1 MNLKKS
7 EKKLKLMDKIVLLAK
22 QPGITSFTSLYNVKR
37 AFNTTKVGHTGTLD
51 NFAQGLLVV
60 CTGRLTKLAGNIIE
74 FDKSYKA
81 VLSFGTE
88 TDTLDYEGEVI
99 KEADLP
105 DEETV
110 RKVVTSFVGEQEQK
124 PPVYSAIHIDGK
136 RASELVRK
144 GVEVELPSRKI
155 CVYSAD
161 IIDMEINSNGGVQ
174 ACLIDFSVSKGTY
187 IRCLARDI
195 GAACGSAAHLIGLYR
210 TRIGNFNIEDSAGFS
225 ILPPFDIKTC
235 EQFAEQKKLKAQ
247 ADDKLLQEEIIK
259 TSRDFDEQTALL
271 CGFKLIH
278 LKDNQSEEDF
288 RFGRPLH
295 KSFFTEKVQIS
306 NEEDIF
312 AVFTPQGLFCGL
324 LECKDFEK
332 QYLGYKMVIQTI
344 DTNST
349 I

>member
-1 MNLKKS
+1 
-7 EKKLKLMDKIVLLAK
+7 MDKIVLLAK

-81 VLSFGTE
+81 VLRFGLE
-88 TDTLDYEGEVI
+88 TDTLDYEGNII
-99 KEADLP
+99 KNTQLP

-110 RKVVTSFVGEQEQK
+110 RKVVASFVGEQEQK
-124 PPVYSAIHIDGK
+124 PPAFSSIHVDGK

-161 IIDMEINSNGGVQ
+161 ILDIQKDSNGKVE

-195 GAACGSAAHLIGLYR
+195 GQACGSAAHLIGLYR
-210 TRIGNFNIEDSAGFS
+210 TRVGNFDVKEAAGFET
-225 ILPPFDIKTC
+225 LPAFDIQTC
-235 EQFAEQKKLKAQ
+235 MSFAQKKKIITK
-247 ADDKLLQEEIIK
+247 ADDEFIKEEIIK
-259 TSRDFDEQTALL
+259 KARDFDEQTASL
-271 CGFKLIH
+271 CGFKNLH
-278 LKDNQSEEDF
+278 LKDIQSEQDF

-295 KSFFTEKVQIS
+295 KSFFTEKVQIDTLQ
-306 NEEDIF
+306 DIF
-312 AVFTPQGLFCGL
+312 AIFTAQGVFCGL
-324 LECKDFEK
+324 LDCKNFER
-332 QYLGYKMVIQTI
+332 QHLGYKMVIQ
-344 DTNST
+344 DQN
-349 I
+349 

>member
-1 MNLKKS
+1 
-7 EKKLKLMDKIVLLAK
+7 MDKIVLLAK

-81 VLSFGTE
+81 VLCFGSE

-99 KEADLP
+99 RQAPLP

-110 RKVVTSFVGEQEQK
+110 RKVAASFVGEQDQK
-124 PPVYSAIHIDGK
+124 PPVYSSIHVDGK

-144 GVEVELPSRKI
+144 GVDVELPSRKI

-161 IIDMEINSNGGVQ
+161 IIEIEKDIDGGVQ

-195 GAACGSAAHLIGLYR
+195 GEACGSAAHLIGLYR
-210 TRIGNFNIEDSAGFS
+210 TRVGNFNVEDSAGYNL
-225 ILPPFDIKTC
+225 LPAFDIKTC
-235 EQFAEQKKLKAQ
+235 KEFAACGKLKTK
-247 ADDKLLQEEIIK
+247 ADDSDLQQQIIK
-259 TSRDFDEQTALL
+259 TSRNFDEQTAMQ
-271 CGFKLIH
+271 CGFKILH
-278 LKDNQSEEDF
+278 LKDSQSEQDF

-295 KSFFTEKVQIS
+295 KSFFVEKVIIA
-306 NEEDIF
+306 NPLDIF
-312 AVFTPQGLFCGL
+312 AIFSKEGLFCGL
-324 LECKDFEK
+324 LDCKDFEK
-332 QYLGYKMVIQTI
+332 QYLRYKMVIQTI

>member
-1 MNLKKS
+1 
-7 EKKLKLMDKIVLLAK
+7 MDKIVLLAK
-22 QPGITSFTSLYNVKR
+22 QPGITSFNSLYNVKR

-81 VLSFGTE
+81 VLRFGTE
-88 TDTLDYEGEVI
+88 TDTLDYEGQII
-99 KEADLP
+99 KEAALP
-105 DEETV
+105 DEQTV
-110 RKVVTSFVGEQEQK
+110 RKIVASFVGEQEQK
-124 PPVYSAIHIDGK
+124 PPVYSAIHVDGN

-144 GVEVELPSRKI
+144 GLDVELPSRKI

-161 IIDMEINSNGGVQ
+161 ILEIEENVEGKVQ
-174 ACLIDFSVSKGTY
+174 NCLIDFSVSKGTY

-195 GAACGSAAHLIGLYR
+195 GEACGSAAHLIGLYR
-210 TRIGNFNIEDSAGFS
+210 TKIGNFKIEESAGFS
-225 ILPPFDIKTC
+225 MLPPFDIKTC
-235 EQFAEQKKLKAQ
+235 ENFAEQKKLKAQ
-247 ADDKLLQEEIIK
+247 ADDKILQEEIIK
-259 TSRDFDEQTALL
+259 TSRDFDEQTAML
-271 CGFKLIH
+271 CGFKILH

-295 KSFFTEKVQIS
+295 KNFFTERVQIS
-306 NEEDIF
+306 NVQDIF

-324 LECKDFEK
+324 LYCKDFEK
-332 QYLGYKMVIQTI
+332 QHLGYKMVIQTI

>member
-1 MNLKKS
+1 
-7 EKKLKLMDKIVLLAK
+7 MDKIVLLAK

-81 VLSFGTE
+81 VLRFGSE

-99 KEADLP
+99 RQAPLP

-110 RKVVTSFVGEQEQK
+110 HKVAAAFVGEQNQK
-124 PPVYSAIHIDGK
+124 PPVYSSIHIDGK

-144 GVEVELPSRKI
+144 GVDVELPSRKI

-161 IIDMEINSNGGVQ
+161 IIEIEKDIDGGVQ

-195 GAACGSAAHLIGLYR
+195 GEACGSAAHLIGLYR
-210 TRIGNFNIEDSAGFS
+210 TRVGNFNVEDAAGYNL
-225 ILPPFDIKTC
+225 LPAFDIKTC
-235 EQFAEQKKLKAQ
+235 REFATCKKLKTK
-247 ADDKLLQEEIIK
+247 ADDFDLQQQIIK
-259 TSRDFDEQTALL
+259 TSRNFDEQTAML
-271 CGFKLIH
+271 CGFKILH
-278 LKDNQSEEDF
+278 LKDSQSEQDF

-295 KSFFTEKVQIS
+295 KSFFVEKVIIAKPL
-306 NEEDIF
+306 DIF
-312 AVFTPQGLFCGL
+312 AIFSKEGLFCGL
-324 LECKDFEK
+324 LDCKDFEK
-332 QYLGYKMVIQTI
+332 QYLRYKMVIQDI
-344 DTNST
+344 
-349 I
+349 

>member
-1 MNLKKS
+1 
-7 EKKLKLMDKIVLLAK
+7 MDKIILLAK

-37 AFNTTKVGHTGTLD
+37 AFHTTKVGHTGTLD

-81 VLSFGTE
+81 VLRFGSE
-88 TDTLDYEGEVI
+88 TDTLDYEGEII
-99 KEADLP
+99 KEAALP
-105 DEETV
+105 NEETV
-110 RKVVTSFVGEQEQK
+110 RKVVASFVGEQKQK
-124 PPVYSAIHIDGK
+124 PPVFSAIHVDGK

-144 GVEVELPSRKI
+144 GVDVDLPSRKI

-161 IIDMEINSNGGVQ
+161 IIDMEIDSNGGVH
-174 ACLIDFSVSKGTY
+174 ACFIDFSVSKGTY

-195 GAACGSAAHLIGLYR
+195 GEACGSAAHLIGLYR
-210 TRIGNFNIEDSAGFS
+210 TRIGNFKIEDSAGFS
-225 ILPPFDIKTC
+225 LLPSFDIKTC
-235 EQFAEQKKLKAQ
+235 QQFAEQKKLKAM
-247 ADDKLLQEEIIK
+247 ADDKLLQEQIIQ
-259 TSRDFDEQTALL
+259 TSRDFDEETAKL
-271 CGFKLIH
+271 CGFYVLH
-278 LKDNQSEEDF
+278 LKDNQSEQDF

-295 KSFFTEKVQIS
+295 KSFFTEKVHIQ
-306 NEEDIF
+306 NTQDIF
-312 AVFTPQGLFCGL
+312 AVFTKDKLFCGL

-344 DTNST
+344 DTNSS

>member
-1 MNLKKS
+1 
-7 EKKLKLMDKIVLLAK
+7 MDKIVLLAK

-81 VLSFGTE
+81 VLRFGSE
-88 TDTLDYEGEVI
+88 TDTLDYEGEVNRQ
-99 KEADLP
+99 ASLP
-105 DEETV
+105 NEETV
-110 RKVVTSFVGEQEQK
+110 RKVVASFVGEQNQK
-124 PPVYSAIHIDGK
+124 PPVYSAIHVDGK

-161 IIDMEINSNGGVQ
+161 IIEIKKNDDGKVQ
-174 ACLIDFSVSKGTY
+174 SCLIDFSVSKGTY

-195 GAACGSAAHLIGLYR
+195 GEACGSAAHLIGLYR
-210 TRIGNFNIEDSAGFS
+210 TRVGNFDVKDAAGYS
-225 ILPPFDIKTC
+225 LLPVFDIKTC
-235 EQFAEQKKLKAQ
+235 EELAAHEILKTK
-247 ADDKLLQEEIIK
+247 ADDLDLQQQIIK
-259 TSRDFDEQTALL
+259 TSRDFDEQTAKQ
-271 CGFKLIH
+271 CGFKILH
-278 LKDNQSEEDF
+278 LKDTQSEQDF

-295 KSFFTEKVQIS
+295 KSFFIEKVLIES
-306 NEEDIF
+306 PLELFAIF
-312 AVFTPQGLFCGL
+312 SKQGLFCGL
-324 LECKDFEK
+324 LDCKDFEK
-332 QYLGYKMVIQTI
+332 QYLRYKMVIQTI

>member
-1 MNLKKS
+1 
-7 EKKLKLMDKIVLLAK
+7 MDKIVLLAK

-81 VLSFGTE
+81 VLRFGIE
-88 TDTLDYEGEVI
+88 TDTLDYEGNVVKNEP
-99 KEADLP
+99 LP

-110 RKVVTSFVGEQEQK
+110 RKVVASFVGEQDQK
-124 PPVYSAIHIDGK
+124 PPVFSAIHVDGK

-144 GVEVELPSRKI
+144 GVDVELPSRKI
-155 CVYSAD
+155 TVYSAD
-161 IIDMEINSNGGVQ
+161 ILDMKLDSNGGVQ

-195 GAACGSAAHLIGLYR
+195 GNACCSAAHLIGLYR
-210 TRIGNFNIEDSAGFS
+210 TRVGNFDVSNAAGFDL
-225 ILPPFDIKTC
+225 LPPFDIKTC
-235 EQFAEQKKLKAQ
+235 EELAAKEKLMTK
-247 ADDKLLQEEIIK
+247 ADDKALQKQIIE
-259 TSRDFDEQTALL
+259 TSRDFDEETAGL
-271 CGFKLIH
+271 CGFKILH
-278 LKDNQSEEDF
+278 FKDSQSEQDF

-295 KSFFTEKVQIS
+295 KSFFIEKVLIQ
-306 NEEDIF
+306 NAQDIF

-324 LECKDFEK
+324 LDCKDYEK
-332 QYLGYKMVIQTI
+332 QHLGYKMVIQTI